1 MSRPNSFIVFL
12 AVFATVSLAL
22 KPQHSAVEKPVHQ
35 KVEVYR
41 DDDAPQPQMDK
52 KLLKPVVHGASEVP
66 AAMLVRREP
75 DADTPS
81 EAAAQE
87 AASQGVDVV
96 IADGKADII
105 DCDPSTA
112 AMLEDPAKAG
122 TIKDHGTEDEGP
134 CSKLKGRL
142 TPAIAFGHVVI
153 KEPDGN
159 TSQVPDET
167 GEEDSEI
174 VKLVNKSR
182 KYLWAMAYS
191 LLATCA
197 VCTFLGIIG
206 QRIAKNAEAASV
218 IKKREA
224 EEFANLSFETEED
237 RQAYIREMVA
247 QGASAGNINF
257 VANAPLRSELEA
269 QALAALPDALQ
280 ASLQPP
286 ADI

>member
-1 MSRPNSFIVFL
+1 MSQPNSFVIFL

-22 KPQHSAVEKPVHQ
+22 NPKHSAVEKPVHH

-41 DDDAPQPQMDK
+41 DDDDAPQPQMDK
-52 KLLKPVVHGASEVP
+52 KLRQGASEVP

-75 DADTPS
+75 EADTPS
-81 EAAAQE
+81 EAAAQQ
-87 AASQGVDVV
+87 AASEGVDVV
-96 IADGKADII
+96 IANGKADTI
-105 DCDPSTA
+105 DCDPSTV
-112 AMLEDPAKAG
+112 AMLEDPHKAG
-122 TIKDHGTEDEGP
+122 TIQDHGTADEGP
-134 CSKLKGRL
+134 CGKLKGRL

-167 GEEDSEI
+167 GEEDSEL

-206 QRIAKNAEAASV
+206 QRLAKNAEAQSI

-269 QALAALPDALQ
+269 KALEEMPDALR
-280 ASLQPP
+280 ASLQQP